1 MKSRGVVVID
11 LMGEADELEKGE
23 IKREDHACRCEVCHC
38 DNGVPKG
45 YEGRAV
51 KYDES
56 LILLPQA
63 YVELRGRWNS
73 R

>member
-1 MKSRGVVVID
+1 MKNRGAVVID
-11 LMGEADELEKGE
+11 LMGETDELEKGE

-38 DNGVPKG
+38 ENKTPLG
-45 YEGRAV
+45 YDGRAV

-56 LILLPQA
+56 LMLLQQA
-63 YVELRGRWNS
+63 YVEPRGRRNS